1 MEQYHLAIFIFNTLM
16 VLADT
21 ALGYHLAPRLLAGMD
36 EPEAVE
42 AGVRTTRGL
51 LPVVVALY
59 MFFSCLIAT
68 KTRNLFGLS
77 FRFQIQTI
85 MKKYF
90 ENVFDPWRTPAHSDI
105 RPAIEFAHFPFQRRC
120 C

>member
-1 MEQYHLAIFIFNTLM
+1 VEQYHLPIFIFNTLM

-59 MFFSCLIAT
+59 MFFNCLGYFQGRTTWLLAVSALLLVDLALQLWLRR
-68 KTRNLFGLS
+68 KRLGRGLDD
-77 FRFQIQTI
+77 R
-85 MKKYF
+85 
-90 ENVFDPWRTPAHSDI
+90 EDD
-105 RPAIEFAHFPFQRRC
+105 E
-120 C
+120 

>member
-1 MEQYHLAIFIFNTLM
+1 MEQHHLAIFIFNTLM

-59 MFFSCLIAT
+59 MFFNCL
-68 KTRNLFGLS
+68 GY
-77 FRFQIQTI
+77 FQG
-85 MKKYF
+85 
-90 ENVFDPWRTPAHSDI
+90 RTTWLLAVSALLLVDMALQLWLRRKRRGMGSDE
-105 RPAIEFAHFPFQRRC
+105 RDKRG
-120 C
+120 

>member
-1 MEQYHLAIFIFNTLM
+1 MEQYPLTIFIFNTLM

-59 MFFSCLIAT
+59 MFLNCLGYFQGRTIWLLAVSALLLVDMALQLWL
-68 KTRNLFGLS
+68 RRRRRGLGPDD
-77 FRFQIQTI
+77 R
-85 MKKYF
+85 
-90 ENVFDPWRTPAHSDI
+90 EDD
-105 RPAIEFAHFPFQRRC
+105 E
-120 C
+120 

>member
-1 MEQYHLAIFIFNTLM
+1 MEQYHLPIFIFNTLM

-59 MFFSCLIAT
+59 MFFNCLGYFQGRTIYLLT
-68 KTRNLFGLS
+68 VSGLLLVDMAL
-77 FRFQIQTI
+77 QL
-85 MKKYF
+85 
-90 ENVFDPWRTPAHSDI
+90 WL
-105 RPAIEFAHFPFQRRC
+105 RRKRRGMGLDERDKRG
-120 C
+120 

>member
-1 MEQYHLAIFIFNTLM
+1 VEQFHLAIFIFNTLM

-59 MFFSCLIAT
+59 MFFNCL
-68 KTRNLFGLS
+68 GH
-77 FRFQIQTI
+77 FQG
-85 MKKYF
+85 
-90 ENVFDPWRTPAHSDI
+90 RTTWLLAVSVLLLVDMALQIWLRCKRRGMGSDE
-105 RPAIEFAHFPFQRRC
+105 RDKRG
-120 C
+120 

>member
-59 MFFSCLIAT
+59 MFFNCLGYFQGRTTWLLAVS
-68 KTRNLFGLS
+68 GLLLVDMALQLWL
-77 FRFQIQTI
+77 RRKRRG
-85 MKKYF
+85 MG
-90 ENVFDPWRTPAHSDI
+90 SDE
-105 RPAIEFAHFPFQRRC
+105 RDNRG
-120 C
+120 

>member
-1 MEQYHLAIFIFNTLM
+1 VEQYHLAIFIFNTLM

-59 MFFSCLIAT
+59 MFFNCLGYFQGRTTYLLAVS
-68 KTRNLFGLS
+68 GLLLVDMAL
-77 FRFQIQTI
+77 QL
-85 MKKYF
+85 
-90 ENVFDPWRTPAHSDI
+90 WL
-105 RPAIEFAHFPFQRRC
+105 RRKRRGLGPDDRGDGV
-120 C
+120 

>member
-1 MEQYHLAIFIFNTLM
+1 MEQYHLPIFIFNTLM

-21 ALGYHLAPRLLAGMD
+21 ALGYLLAPRLLAGMD

-59 MFFSCLIAT
+59 MFFNCLGYFQGSSVYLLAVS
-68 KTRNLFGLS
+68 GLVLVDMALQLLL
-77 FRFQIQTI
+77 RH
-85 MKKYF
+85 K
-90 ENVFDPWRTPAHSDI
+90 
-105 RPAIEFAHFPFQRRC
+105 RRSMGPDDREDGE
-120 C
+120 